1 MALGLSI
8 YRFGAP
14 PRPNADGGRGFAL
27 VVTLSLMVLL
37 ALLAVGLLTLGSVAL
52 RAAGQG
58 KDLAVARANARLGL
72 LLAIGELQREAGPD
86 QRITASAAVLAGDA
100 SGRDPGSASFDPRT
114 VDGSFRNPRW
124 MGTWDSWT
132 TWMNNMRF
140 DQTYQAGR
148 RSKFRRW
155 LVSSADSSKLGEQRV
170 AANGLPDLEMI
181 GLVGSGTLGA
191 GASRADRVEAPLVKV
206 RAGGSGGLAW
216 WVSGDNQRALIRDT
230 GGAGDRQPTIAGSA
244 DRLAGRPQAGTGLID
259 DLADVATD
267 PRELGKCP
275 TVSTL
280 AVTADGLRDAVR
292 RHFHDLTAYSVG
304 QPVNVRDGR
313 LKYDLNLLLERSD
326 LPSEYG
332 TFRRANPGGSIVPIR
347 DHSNLGPAP
356 QYPQNINLTSWYKL
370 HQFYQLALGRSAP
383 GAEESAADCNP
394 IAFKPGLW
402 WSGTSPA
409 VNFNWEIQ
417 NLDYFGWGR
426 TPIVSRLMVVFS
438 LRREASRTDP
448 ARFAFRMSYNPVMV
462 LWNPYNVTLHS
473 PPLWMAFT
481 PGGLQFKS
489 YRNGTADGDWQPLA
503 RDAKSEGTAGS
514 GGLFDVEV
522 RQSSANAAQPIILL
536 PGETRIFSAKDPAA
550 NTQQRILLTPG
561 YKTPADN
568 GGFDITLPG
577 LDNVASGTGVE
588 IAMRLSDQRTD
599 HGGQYQMY
607 WTVRNALTG
616 ESQRFNEVAA
626 NPVRDGVPLTII
638 PDSAGKRIAFS
649 ANTTRLPF
657 ASFEFVLKSG
667 EDLRNRAAEYQALDT
682 RCKNFIHAKPWNNRA
697 MYGEAT
703 NRMKAMAQYDVH
715 VEAGSGNQLNPDYE
729 KSTNRAYLGSAV
741 SLGNGDYPGQTRAI
755 LAEIPLVAPVSLA
768 AFDHFR
774 LNPGDTRDFAT
785 GRHLWDISTNDG
797 LGIGSSFANPLI
809 PGNAIYAD
817 VADAACRGTPVQ
829 MKLIRD
835 YYDHVF
841 LNNDALWDRWFC
853 SGVSTRT
860 PPAAETARSARV
872 ALEDFLTDGAPLPV
886 ACHVVDERQTGDPR
900 DVLGRLFSRT
910 VPAADAHRK
919 IARHLNILGAFNV
932 NSNSVDAW
940 KAVLGGLRE
949 ERIRYMDPSAGT
961 IRQTDVPDGS
971 AVVTRFALPC
981 GSAEGADAG
990 DPAAWGGPRY
1000 LTEEQTERLAR
1011 ECVRQVKLRGPFL
1024 NMADFVNR
1032 RLANDE
1038 TGLCGALQAAIDW
1051 DEFNHN
1057 SPGGNANESING
1069 RFKRRDDMITTDQL
1083 STWRLGF
1090 PKAGAGSR
1098 WTGIPGY
1105 VTQADLLRRLGNGIA
1120 VRDDTFTIRAYG
1132 EARAANGTVS
1142 ARAWCEAVV
1151 VRAKDYVSPENDA
1164 EIPASG
1170 LNRLNRMLGRRFE
1183 TVTFRWLSS
1192 DEI

>member
-1 MALGLSI
+1 MALKLSV
-8 YRFGAP
+8 YRFGHP
-14 PRPNADGGRGFAL
+14 LRLKADGGRGFAL
-27 VVTLSLMVLL
+27 VVTLSLMLLL

-52 RAAGQG
+52 RASGQG
-58 KDLAVARANARLGL
+58 KDLAAARANARLGL

-86 QRITASAAVLAGDA
+86 QRITAAASLLAADA

-114 VDGSFRNPRW
+114 VDDSFRNPHW
-124 MGTWDSWT
+124 MGIWDSWT
-132 TWMNNMRF
+132 TWMNNTKF

-155 LVSSADSSKLGEQRV
+155 LVSSDDPSVLAEQRT
-170 AANGLPDLEMI
+170 AANGLPGTETI
-181 GLVGSGTLGA
+181 ELVGTGTLGRKA
-191 GASRADRVEAPLVKV
+191 RKSDRVSAPRVNV
-206 RAGGSGGLAW
+206 RSGGTGGIAW
-216 WVSGDNQRALIRDT
+216 WVSGANQRALIRDT
-230 GGAGDRQPTIAGSA
+230 GGAEDPQPTVAGCA
-244 DRLAGRPQAGTGLID
+244 DRLAGRPRTGID
-259 DLADVATD
+259 SLEDLRGIASVREDLA
-267 PRELGKCP
+267 KCP
-275 TVSTL
+275 TVPSL
-280 AVTADGLRDAVR
+280 AVASDGLREAVKG
-292 RHFHDLTAYSVG
+292 HFHDLTSYSVG
-304 QPVNVRDGR
+304 LPLNVRDGR
-313 LKYDLNLLLERSD
+313 LKYDLNLLLERAE
-326 LPSEYG
+326 LPPEYG
-332 TFRRANPGGSIVPIR
+332 TYRRANPGGSIVPIR
-347 DHSNLGPAP
+347 EHTNLGQAP
-356 QYPQNINLTSWYKL
+356 QYAQNINLTSWYKL
-370 HQFYQLALGRSAP
+370 HQFYQLALGRSAA
-383 GAEESAADCNP
+383 GAEESAADCSP

-402 WSGTSPA
+402 WSGTSPG

-426 TPIVSRLMVVFS
+426 TPIVSRLMIVFS
-438 LRREASRTDP
+438 LRREVSRTDP
-448 ARFAFRMSYNPVMV
+448 SRFAFRMSYNPVMV
-462 LWNPYNVTLHS
+462 LWNPYNVTMHS

-481 PGGLQFKS
+481 PGSLQFKS
-489 YRNGTADGDWQPLA
+489 YRNGTADGDWQPLV
-503 RDAKSEGTAGS
+503 RDAKSEGTIAS
-514 GGLFDVEV
+514 AALFDVEV

-550 NTQQRILLTPG
+550 NTSQRVLLAPG
-561 YKTPADN
+561 YKSPTDN

-577 LDNVASGTGVE
+577 LDNVASGTSVE

-626 NPVRDGVPLTII
+626 NPVRDGVPLTIV
-638 PDSAGKRIAFS
+638 PDRAGKRIAFS

-667 EDLRNRAAEYQALDT
+667 QDLRNQAAEYQGLDT

-703 NRMKAMAQYDVH
+703 NRMKGMAQYDVH
-715 VEAGSGNQLNPDYE
+715 VETGSGNQLNPDYE
-729 KSTNRAYLGSAV
+729 QTTNRSYLGSAV
-741 SLGNGDYPGQTRAI
+741 SLGSGDYPGQTRAI
-755 LAEIPLVAPVSLA
+755 LAEIPVVAPVSLA
-768 AFDHFR
+768 GFDHFR

-835 YYDHVF
+835 HHDHVF

-853 SGVSTRT
+853 SGVATRT
-860 PPAAETARSARV
+860 TPAAATARSARG
-872 ALEDFLTDGAPLPV
+872 ALEELLTDNGRLPV
-886 ACHVVDERQTGDPR
+886 GCCVADERQTGNPQ
-900 DVLGRLFSRT
+900 DVLGRLFSRST
-910 VPAADAHRK
+910 PTADAHRK
-919 IARHLNILGAFNV
+919 LARYLNILGAFNV
-932 NSNSVDAW
+932 NSTSVDAW

-949 ERIRYMDPSAGT
+949 EHIRYLDPATGA
-961 IRQTDVPDGS
+961 IREADVPAGR
-971 AVVTRFALPC
+971 AVVSRFALPC
-981 GSAEGADAG
+981 GSAEGSDAG
-990 DPAAWGGPRY
+990 DPSAWGGPRY
-1000 LTEEQTERLAR
+1000 LTDTQIDRLAR

-1032 RLANDE
+1032 RLASDE

-1051 DEFNHN
+1051 DEYNHN
-1057 SPGGNANESING
+1057 SPGGDADGSVNG
-1069 RFKRRDDMITTDQL
+1069 RFKSRTDMITAEQL
-1083 STWRLGF
+1083 STWRLNY
-1090 PKAGAGSR
+1090 PKAGTGSR

-1120 VRDDTFTIRAYG
+1120 VRDDTFTVRSYG
-1132 EARAANGTVS
+1132 ETRDAHGAVT
-1142 ARAWCEAVV
+1142 ARAWCEATV
-1151 VRAKDYVSPENDA
+1151 VRTKDYVNPENDA
-1164 EIPASG
+1164 EVPASG

-1183 TVTFRWLSS
+1183 IVSFRWLRH